1 MNERLKKKRK
11 EKKRTNCCKNEL
23 FFVDS
28 ESCVVKNDLP
38 ACENATGRCK
48 PEELTAADAVD
59 SELSC

>member
-1 MNERLKKKRK
+1 MN
-11 EKKRTNCCKNEL
+11 
-23 FFVDS
+23 FFLWTP

-59 SELSC
+59 SELSCKQGLWTRTSWTTQW